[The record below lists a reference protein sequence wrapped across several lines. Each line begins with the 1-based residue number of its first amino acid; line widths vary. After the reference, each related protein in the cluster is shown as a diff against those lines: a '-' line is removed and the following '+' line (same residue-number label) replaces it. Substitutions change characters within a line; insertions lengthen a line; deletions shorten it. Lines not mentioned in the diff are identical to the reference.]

1 MKDVELKAES
11 FFYEVAADLCDVR
24 SITWGVVNMNK
35 SWFYVAMTSFF
46 ELVWIFGFNVAS
58 EWWHW
63 IPIVLFIFIDFHYL
77 AKACENLPTGTVY
90 AVFAAIGTVGT
101 ALMDIFLFGENLSG
115 SKLFFIFILL
125 IGVIGLKLAD
135 DMEEKKAKKG
145 IVH

>member
-1 MKDVELKAES
+1 
-11 FFYEVAADLCDVR
+11 
-24 SITWGVVNMNK
+24 MNK

-58 EWWHW
+58 VWWHW
-63 IPIVLFIFIDFHYL
+63 IPIVLFIIIDFHYL

-101 ALMDIFLFGENLSG
+101 ALMDVFFFHETLSG
-115 SKLFFIFILL
+115 SKIFFIFILL
-125 IGVIGLKLAD
+125 IGVIGLKVAD

-145 IVH
+145 IVN